1 MTRTQMSMRQ
11 LIIPF
16 VALVACADQLGTTET
31 EQAIMQNQA
40 LRIAGVGFADTDAM
54 FSDFWT
60 SPFTMTA
67 WINPEFAYGYYG
79 PVFASTGDASFWLGM
94 GNYRDGNGGVN
105 QFGSP
110 VISLKIAGQLMA
122 YEAHTLLRGNWNH
135 LALRR
140 TPASPKTGLVTYEVY
155 VNGQKLVPIPKVT
168 KKNGLV
174 VAVTQADLTEPAR
187 ALVPPPALL
196 RLGRAPD
203 RDYEFYGLVDD
214 VRIYNEALDP
224 EDIGMAAL
232 SLESSL
238 PTPLRQYTF
247 DEPGTDPASTY
258 AAGYAV
264 YFDAV
269 RVSVAGTGADAA
281 IFADPKFVSPTRTAY
296 RLPFP
301 RGDFWTVLQEFD
313 DPFVSHNGYAA
324 WSWDFARAFG
334 KTLGAYVTAPADGD
348 IASVYE
354 THHPA
359 DGETS
364 GNKVTIVHAGGEIT
378 TALHLEPDSWTRIFL
393 HGTPQPRPDQDD
405 PATWY
410 GVQQLEPIATAGDHS
425 NDFHIA
431 MRPSIDSDHTAP
443 MAFVDYFASDD
454 GGITFHHVVRGMP
467 RKGQILFH

>member
-1 MTRTQMSMRQ
+1 M
-11 LIIPF
+11 
-16 VALVACADQLGTTET
+16 ALVACADQLGTTET

-40 LRIAGVGFADTDAM
+40 LRIAGVGFADTDVR

-94 GNYRDGNGGVN
+94 GDYRTGSGGLH

-110 VISLKIAGQLMA
+110 VISLQIGGRLMA

-140 TPASPKTGLVTYEVY
+140 THASPKTGLVTYEVY
-155 VNGQKLVPIPKVT
+155 VNGQKLVPVPQIV
-168 KKNGLV
+168 KKNGFVVSVANGEDLSENPRELV
-174 VAVTQADLTEPAR
+174 S
-187 ALVPPPALL
+187 PPASL

-203 RDYEFYGLVDD
+203 RDFEFYGLIDD
-214 VRIYNEALDP
+214 VRIYDEALDP

-232 SLESSL
+232 SVENSL

-247 DEPGTDPASTY
+247 DVPETDP

-264 YFDAV
+264 FFDAV
-269 RVSVAGTGADAA
+269 RVSIAGTGADAA
-281 IFADPKFVSPTRTAY
+281 IFADPKFVSPTRAAY

-301 RGDFWTVLQEFD
+301 RGEFWTVLQEFD
-313 DPFVSHNGYAA
+313 DPSVSHNGYAA
-324 WSWDFARAFG
+324 WCWDFARAFE
-334 KTLGAYVTAPADGD
+334 KTLGALVTAPADGN
-348 IASVYE
+348 IYNVFE
-354 THHPA
+354 THHPD
-359 DGETS
+359 DGEIS
-364 GNKVTIVHAGGEIT
+364 ENVVKIVHAGGEST
-378 TALHLEPDSWTRIFL
+378 ELLHLEDDSWTRIFL
-393 HGTPQPRPDQDD
+393 HGNPRPLPDQDD
-405 PATWY
+405 PATWF

-431 MRPSIDSDHTAP
+431 MRPSAESLHTAP
-443 MAFVDYFASDD
+443 MAFVDYLASDD

-467 RKGQILFH
+467 RKGQILTH